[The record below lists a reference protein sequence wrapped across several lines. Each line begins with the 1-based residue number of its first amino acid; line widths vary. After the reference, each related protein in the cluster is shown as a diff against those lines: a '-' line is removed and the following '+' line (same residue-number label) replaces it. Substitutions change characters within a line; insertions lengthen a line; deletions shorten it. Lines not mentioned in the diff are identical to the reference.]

1 MSVQQLKK
9 DPSMDEILASIREI
23 ISEDVKS
30 ISTARPVTPSG
41 RIVNPST
48 SQETA
53 DILDLTDAVDD
64 APSRK
69 TTIPHNKKR
78 EEFMPYA
85 ADAKKVE
92 ALELSDE
99 VSDKEYYDSE
109 KQPVQTLSKRSTKRN
124 PEIIES
130 ERIHIS
136 EKIRGSLSEKDM
148 ISADALAQSSEAL
161 RALND
166 LDPGQNLHQ
175 TTPLKIEGTQTIEE
189 LMSNLLRPML
199 KNWLDAN
206 LPSIVKVIVTE
217 QVEKVMKQRLK

>member
-1 MSVQQLKK
+1 MSTQQLKK

-30 ISTARPVTPSG
+30 ISTARPVAPSR
-41 RIVNPST
+41 RIVNTPI
-48 SQETA
+48 SQETG

-64 APSRK
+64 DLTRR
-69 TTIPHNKKR
+69 TTTSYNKR
-78 EEFMPYA
+78 RGEFMTYL
-85 ADAKKVE
+85 ADPKQGE

-99 VSDKEYYDSE
+99 VSEKEYGDSE
-109 KQPVQTLSKRSTKRN
+109 KQSTHTSPKKSTKRN

-130 ERIHIS
+130 DDIDIS
-136 EKIRGSLSEKDM
+136 EKIRESLAESDM

-166 LDPGQNLHQ
+166 LDTGQDFYP
-175 TTPLKIEGTQTIEE
+175 TTSSKIEGTQTIEE

-206 LPSIVKVIVTE
+206 LPSIVKVIVSE